1 MFPFEFNP
9 TPPSPC
15 TINLKIVQAP
25 PNWAIVPEAGAV
37 PTGALAAHTAG
48 LVFFGGPRPKGAAA
62 GRAGLFLFNLY
73 PPAPP
78 HAMSL
83 DVSFGFS
90 LWSHELSA

>member
-62 GRAGLFLFNLY
+62 GRAGRFLHIYTL
-73 PPAPP
+73 PP
-78 HAMSL
+78 HPM
-83 DVSFGFS
+83 
-90 LWSHELSA
+90 